1 MILTNRKCFLQGT
14 SSFEAGLGDH
24 HHLISSILKST
35 FEKEEPN
42 TLSIVIYKHFQWQHF
57 ENNLKSSLDNCNG
70 NFDEYEKTF
79 TTAFNSHARKKDKVI
94 RGNHEPHY
102 NKNLWKAIM
111 ENPRLKNKA
120 NKSKQ
125 PIDIACYKIRRN
137 LVVSL
142 NRQSKFDYFNSTSS
156 SEASKP
162 FRKQCKPYFSKKH
175 VVRDSKIMLIE
186 NR

>member
-1 MILTNRKCFLQGT
+1 MITLFLLYSKAHLKRKNLN
-14 SSFEAGLGDH
+14 
-24 HHLISSILKST
+24 K
-35 FEKEEPN
+35 
-42 TLSIVIYKHFQWQHF
+42 LSIVIYKHFQWQHF
-57 ENNLKSSLDNCNG
+57 EKNLKSSLDNCNG

-79 TTAFNSHARKKDKVI
+79 NTAFNSHARKKDKVI

>member
-1 MILTNRKCFLQGT
+1 MITLFLLYSKAHLKRKNLN
-14 SSFEAGLGDH
+14 
-24 HHLISSILKST
+24 K
-35 FEKEEPN
+35 
-42 TLSIVIYKHFQWQHF
+42 LSIVIYKHFQWQHF
-57 ENNLKSSLDNCNG
+57 EKNLKSSLDNCNG

-79 TTAFNSHARKKDKVI
+79 TTAFNSHGRKKDKVI
-94 RGNHEPHY
+94 RGNQEPHY

-142 NRQSKFDYFNSTSS
+142 N
-156 SEASKP
+156 
-162 FRKQCKPYFSKKH
+162 
-175 VVRDSKIMLIE
+175 
-186 NR
+186 

>member
-1 MILTNRKCFLQGT
+1 MKNLSK
-14 SSFEAGLGDH
+14 
-24 HHLISSILKST
+24 
-35 FEKEEPN
+35 
-42 TLSIVIYKHFQWQHF
+42 LSIVIYKHFQWQHF
-57 ENNLKSSLDNCNG
+57 EKNLKPSLDNCNG

-79 TTAFNSHARKKDKVI
+79 TTAFSSHAQKKDKVI

-125 PIDIACYKIRRN
+125 PIDIACYKIRLN

-142 NRQSKFDYFNSTSS
+142 NRQSKFDYFNSLPVQRLQNPSGNNANHTSLKS
-156 SEASKP
+156 MWLEIL
-162 FRKQCKPYFSKKH
+162 R
-175 VVRDSKIMLIE
+175 
-186 NR
+186 

>member
-1 MILTNRKCFLQGT
+1 
-14 SSFEAGLGDH
+14 
-24 HHLISSILKST
+24 
-35 FEKEEPN
+35 
-42 TLSIVIYKHFQWQHF
+42 
-57 ENNLKSSLDNCNG
+57 
-70 NFDEYEKTF
+70 
-79 TTAFNSHARKKDKVI
+79 
-94 RGNHEPHY
+94 
-102 NKNLWKAIM
+102 M
-111 ENPRLKNKA
+111 ENQRLKNKA